1 MQFQQLSISFYV
13 NLYGNPQNC
22 PATLCITLKSAW
34 KKKMISTEIAA
45 HNGILALDLLWNV
58 DEK

>member
-1 MQFQQLSISFYV
+1 MHNTQASV
-13 NLYGNPQNC
+13 
-22 PATLCITLKSAW
+22 